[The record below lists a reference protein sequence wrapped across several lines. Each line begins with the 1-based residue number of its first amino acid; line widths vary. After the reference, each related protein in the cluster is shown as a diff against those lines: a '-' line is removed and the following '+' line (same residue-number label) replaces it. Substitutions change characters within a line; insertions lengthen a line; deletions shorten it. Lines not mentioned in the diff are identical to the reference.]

1 MVLFKWENKMA
12 KDDYF
17 VIVYKVLTYLYA
29 VLKRKIL
36 FNNKEFEQSIL
47 KNRIDEDYF
56 ICILK
61 MMQDDEL
68 IEGLSFLN
76 AWGNEVILINDID
89 NIRITSKGIEYL
101 SDNSKMNQVKKNLLE
116 SADIFASLIKLV
128 FPI

>member
-1 MVLFKWENKMA
+1 MA